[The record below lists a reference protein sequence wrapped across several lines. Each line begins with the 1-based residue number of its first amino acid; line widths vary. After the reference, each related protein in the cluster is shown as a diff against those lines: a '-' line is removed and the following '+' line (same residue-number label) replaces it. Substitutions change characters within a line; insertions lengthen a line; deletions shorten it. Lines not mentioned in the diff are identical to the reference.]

1 MALKYPGQDLIGYG
15 EAQVFKQQ
23 DVTKGIERE
32 KSRAAA
38 KAKKKVDNTKK
49 LEDLLKDVDYSNVRS
64 ADIEYFKNE
73 FNEIIEEA
81 NKITAAG
88 GNPLTNLELR
98 KRLNQF
104 NANAM
109 TSSNG
114 KEEYNKNLELAT
126 KNSDYQ
132 NEYNVSAL
140 EKENSAPMFGP
151 NASYF
156 ATDTQGTYGDADYVA
171 GKSGDRAILNPELK
185 VESWYKTNTENLTLQ
200 NITRETDGRYMH
212 RASNGRTQFFET
224 KQEAEDYQLELAAR
238 DILDNHPYP
247 DRFLRDQ
254 ENAALDANPPYI
266 VEGTTDEP
274 DVMRYVKDQIRARTT
289 KVSTDK
295 ISDLER
301 SRTNISL
308 STAPKQEPGSGSYM
322 PTAPYNYT
330 GVNRVIDGVGTA
342 SDVTYS
348 TVEVKPVYKT
358 VNGEEVLVTP
368 GKEGTSFN
376 FGDDYFNVRP
386 TAGRGFM
393 LLGSNEYMDEAGVE
407 LGYKTSGEAIDF
419 VPTAL
424 VFHNTA
430 KKDFTVNVDGKEIKV
445 VQGEIVDDAVLNA
458 ADFDNPDDFYTIEP
472 WLTGKEKNSGLTVN
486 VGFSDAVHSEFA
498 EFVNQKSSTTATRK
512 ENRQVYME
520 MMNRAGIK
528 PKAAR
533 SRK

>member
-1 MALKYPGQDLIGYG
+1 MALKYPGQNLIGYG

-73 FNEIIEEA
+73 FNEIIAEA

-140 EKENSAPMFGP
+140 ERENSAPMFGP

-156 ATDTQGTYGDADYVA
+156 ATDSQGTYGDADYVA
-171 GKSGDRAILNPELK
+171 GRSGDRAILNPELK

-200 NITRETDGRYMH
+200 NITREKDGRYMH
-212 RASNGRTQFFET
+212 MASNGRTQFFET
-224 KQEAEDYQLELAAR
+224 KQEAEDYQLDLVAR

-247 DRFLRDQ
+247 EKFRRDQ
-254 ENAALDANPPYI
+254 ENAALDANYI
-266 VEGTTDEP
+266 LEGTADEP
-274 DVMRYVKDQIRARTT
+274 DVMRYIKDQIRARTT
-289 KVSTDK
+289 EVKQDEIT
-295 ISDLER
+295 DLER

-308 STAPKQEPGSGSYM
+308 STGQEQEPGSGSYM
-322 PTAPYNYT
+322 PTASYNFT
-330 GVNRVIDGVGTA
+330 GIQRVVDGVGEA

-348 TVEVKPVYKT
+348 TVEVEPVYKT
-358 VNGEEVLVTP
+358 VDGKEVLVTP
-368 GKEGTSFN
+368 GKQGTSFN

-393 LLGSNEYMDEAGVE
+393 LLGSNEYTESEDAGIQS
-407 LGYKTSGEAIDF
+407 GYNTSGEAIDF

-430 KKDFTVNVDGKEIKV
+430 KKDFTVNVDGKEIKL

-458 ADFDNPDDFYTIEP
+458 ANFDNPDDFYTIEP
-472 WLTGKEKNSGLTVN
+472 WLTGKEKASGLTIN
-486 VGFSDAVHSEFA
+486 VGFSDAVHSEFQ
-498 EFVNQKSSTTATRK
+498 EFINEKSSTPQTRK
-512 ENRQVYME
+512 ENRQVYTE

-528 PKAAR
+528 PKPY